1 MNPLQI
7 AASEETPEVILDAKK
22 NIFKLTGRSFVQN
35 SVVFYDPILK
45 WFSDYFQAPNST
57 TKIELKFDYINSS
70 SQKRLIE
77 IILKIQQ
84 LTKDLNSVNVV
95 WYYKSDDEDMLEKGQ
110 EFGEYFRLPFKFIP
124 Y

>member
-7 AASEETPEVILDAKK
+7 NATDETPEVLLDAKK
-22 NIFKLTGRSFVQN
+22 NTFKLTGRSFVQN

-45 WFSDYFQAPNST
+45 WFSDYFISPNPQT
-57 TKIELKFDYINSS
+57 LIELKFDYINSS
-70 SQKRLIE
+70 SQKRIIE

-84 LTKDLNSVNVV
+84 LKTAENSVTVV

-110 EFGEYFRLPFKFIP
+110 EFAEYFKLPFKFIA

>member
-7 AASEETPEVILDAKK
+7 EATEETPEVILDAKK
-22 NIFKLTGRSFVQN
+22 NLFKLSGRSFVQN

-45 WFSDYFQAPNST
+45 WFSDYFQAPNPD

-70 SQKRLIE
+70 SQKRIIE

-84 LTKDLNSVNVV
+84 LTTPKNNVNVV
-95 WYYKSDDEDMLEKGQ
+95 WFYKSDDEDMLEKGQ
-110 EFGEYFRLPFKFIP
+110 EFAEYFKLPFKFVP